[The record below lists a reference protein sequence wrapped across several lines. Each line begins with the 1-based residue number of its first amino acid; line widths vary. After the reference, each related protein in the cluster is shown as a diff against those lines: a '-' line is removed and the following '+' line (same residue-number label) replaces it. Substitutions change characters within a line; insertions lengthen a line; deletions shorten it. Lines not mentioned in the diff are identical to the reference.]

1 MPINRL
7 SVVIIAQFSSRERN
21 IERINDG
28 SKDAEINLSPKMVK
42 ICRNTLKLSRYERR
56 TETTDS
62 GKTITY

>member
-21 IERINDG
+21 IKRINDG

-42 ICRNTLKLSRYERR
+42 ICRNTIYCDKSSLFLSQYFE
-56 TETTDS
+56 
-62 GKTITY
+62 IVAI